1 MIHIRTCVLFAL
13 IAILAAQ
20 RVEEPGHESH
30 EDAKH
35 EKLETTVIFGLSY
48 SFSMTALA
56 ELGDKTFLMVLIYTT
71 KMNNMVLFLSASASL
86 AMMHTIGCYC
96 GNIFQY
102 FFSEY
107 VLKIV
112 SCVAFFL
119 FGVVLIYQGW
129 TMKEET
135 YEEKIKEVEEEL
147 NKSMSYFEIEEG

>member
-1 MIHIRTCVLFAL
+1 
-13 IAILAAQ
+13 
-20 RVEEPGHESH
+20 
-30 EDAKH
+30 
-35 EKLETTVIFGLSY
+35 
-48 SFSMTALA
+48 
-56 ELGDKTFLMVLIYTT
+56 
-71 KMNNMVLFLSASASL
+71 MVLFISASASL

-112 SCVAFFL
+112 SCVAFFV